1 MAINPSVL
9 SGVYN
14 FYQAD
19 LVPRSTSNKYD
30 SHKKKDLQDIYKSIV
45 KLSKDEPVFLMDRS
59 KEVEQYTIHMKENA
73 MLFRNRVASIGGL
86 DEGSIFN
93 QKTAYSSDPDAA
105 EIIDSAADDIDR
117 GGEAPEEY
125 KLRIEQ
131 LAGPQ
136 VNAGKFLPEDENH
149 IAEGNYSFD
158 VSTLSSN
165 YELQFSISPEDTNK
179 GIQNRLARLIN
190 NFNLGLHAQVD
201 QDGMGNSALVIRSN
215 GIGEKGRGGHFS
227 ISDEDTSQTGGIVDY
242 LGIRKI
248 SEEGRDA
255 VYTVNG
261 ERHTAP
267 GNDVNIGG
275 FYNVRL
281 KEVTEDGEDIT
292 LGIKPD
298 FESVKDNIVSLTGSY
313 NDFVRAAAE
322 YADQQPRTNLLV
334 SYMKNTSSFYTSSLA
349 DMGVTQKEDGTL
361 DIDEE
366 KLGETLKEG
375 DVSEQLGTLKS
386 FAKFAL
392 RKAGEVQLNPMDY
405 VDKRIIAYKNP
416 TTEHFANPY
425 ITSAYSGMLF
435 NGYM

>member
-1 MAINPSVL
+1 MAVNTSVL
-9 SGVYN
+9 SSVYN
-14 FYQAD
+14 YYQAD

-59 KEVEQYTIHMKENA
+59 REVEQYTIHMKENA
-73 MLFRNRVASIGGL
+73 MLFRNRVASMGGL
-86 DEGSIFN
+86 DEGQMFN
-93 QKTAYSSDPDAA
+93 QKTAYSSDPETA
-105 EIIDSAADDIDR
+105 EIIDSAAGDTVKD
-117 GGEAPEEY
+117 GTEPEEY
-125 KLRIEQ
+125 RLRIEQ

-136 VNAGKFLPEDENH
+136 VNAGKFLPEDENNM
-149 IAEGNYSFD
+149 AEGNYSFD
-158 VSTLSSN
+158 ISTMNSN
-165 YELQFSISPEDTNK
+165 YELQFSISPEDTNR

-201 QDGMGNSALVIRSN
+201 NDGMGNSALVIRSN
-215 GIGEKGRGGHFS
+215 AIGEKARGGHFS

-242 LGIRKI
+242 LGIRKVT
-248 SEEGRDA
+248 EEGKNA

-261 ERHTAP
+261 DRHTAS

-281 KEVTEDGEDIT
+281 KEVTGDDKEIT

-298 FESVKDNIVSLTGSY
+298 FESVRDNIVSLTGSY

-322 YADQQPRTNLLV
+322 YVDQQPRTNLLV
-334 SYMKNTSSFYTSSLA
+334 SYLKNASAFYTSSLA
-349 DMGVTQKEDGTL
+349 EMGVNQDEDGTL
-361 DIDEE
+361 SVDEE
-366 KLGETLKEG
+366 KLGETLKDGNVE
-375 DVSEQLGTLKS
+375 DQLGKLKS
-386 FAKFAL
+386 FARFAM

-405 VDKRIIAYKNP
+405 VDKRIVAYKNP
-416 TTEHFANPY
+416 TTAHFANPY